1 MTKSEKRAFRIY
13 ATRGSGTKHLFLQ
26 LFDLVDNADTIDDQV
41 IMKKMKIDSAGKY
54 TNMKRHLYSQILSSL
69 RMLNVDKKPN
79 IKIREYIDMAYVLYN
94 KGLYLQALGIL
105 KNAKQL
111 CHKYGTDLS
120 LLTILEIEKNI
131 HSRHITRTEEEAIDL
146 LMTDTEDIS
155 QSISNRVHLTNL
167 KINLHRIYVK
177 KGHVK
182 NNTELNN
189 LTHYFNSKIEEISK
203 QELGMMEQIYY
214 NQCHVWYNYVI
225 ADYTT
230 CLKYSKKW
238 VDVFTQSQDLQRRD
252 YNLYLR
258 GYHYVLT
265 SAYNLL
271 DFKTHNAYLEKLEI
285 IRKENYHKFNK
296 NNKIF
301 SFLYVH
307 TGRFNNVFL
316 SHDYQNGIKLIP
328 NSLRRLKTYRNE
340 LDLHKVMV
348 LHYKIAW
355 MYLCAGKAQ
364 HAIPYL
370 EQVIALRR
378 KSLREDIQSYARI
391 MHLMTLFDLSDYN
404 GILKL
409 LRKYKY
415 FFEQVK
421 EKNQLQTAAL
431 KYFYKVSTSPI
442 LDLKQLHRD
451 FYQELIGIKKNTFER
466 RAFLYL
472 DIIYWVK
479 DKY

>member
-1 MTKSEKRAFRIY
+1 MTKSEKRAFKIY
-13 ATRGSGTKHLFLQ
+13 ATRGSGTKHLFLK
-26 LFDLVDNADTIDDQV
+26 LFDLIDTADLMDDQLM
-41 IMKKMKIDSAGKY
+41 IKKMKIDSVGKY

-94 KGLYLQALGIL
+94 KGLYLQALSTL
-105 KNAKQL
+105 KLAKQL
-111 CHKYGTDLS
+111 CHKYGTDFS

-131 HSRHITRTEEEAIDL
+131 HSRHITRVDDGQIDNLINDSEE
-146 LMTDTEDIS
+146 TS
-155 QSISNRVHLTNL
+155 QSISNRIHLTNL
-167 KINLHRIYVK
+167 KMNLHRMYVR

-182 NNTELNN
+182 NKEELNQ
-189 LTHYFNSKIEEISK
+189 LTDYFNSKILKINQ
-203 QELGMMEQIYY
+203 QELGMMEKIYF

-225 ADYTT
+225 ADYKN
-230 CLKYSKKW
+230 CLKYAKKW
-238 VDVFTQSQDLQRRD
+238 VDVFTLSQDLQRRD

-265 SAYNLL
+265 SAYNLS
-271 DFKTHNAYLEKLEI
+271 DFKTHNAYLEKLET
-285 IRKENYHKFNK
+285 IRTENYTKFNK

-316 SHDYQNGIKLIP
+316 SHDYESGVKLIP
-328 NSLRRLKTYRNE
+328 NTLTRLKRYTNE
-340 LDLHKVMV
+340 LDQHKVMV
-348 LHYKIAW
+348 LQYKIAW
-355 MYLCAGKAQ
+355 MYLCAGKAEK
-364 HAIPYL
+364 AIPYL
-370 EQVIALRR
+370 EKVIALKR

-391 MHLMTLFDLSDYN
+391 MHLMTLFDLNDYN

-415 FFEQVK
+415 YFEQVK
-421 EKNQLQTAAL
+421 EKNQLQIAAL
-431 KYFYKVSTSPI
+431 KYFFKVSTSPI
-442 LDLKQLHRD
+442 LDLKQVHKD
-451 FYQELIGIKKNTFER
+451 FYLELKEIEKNTFEK

-479 DKY
+479 GKG